1 MVVPEATRS
10 TSCDACSG
18 GLLGAGTCRPWD
30 ASPACCMAKPAGA
43 AANWTAVD
51 DAAYLAGVL
60 AAVKAKF
67 SIDEQRVYVAGHEA
81 GCDAQAAWRA
91 HAACHCTR

>member
-1 MVVPEATRS
+1 MAVPEATS
-10 TSCDACSG
+10 SASCSACSS

-51 DAAYLAGVL
+51 DASYLAGVL

-81 GCDAQAAWRA
+81 GCDAMHRVYA
-91 HAACHCTR
+91 HAAV